1 MHGVV
6 GSQLAKARLMFVLI
20 LLLLI
25 STTVSAETAWFDRHS
40 EGWFWYETIQEPE
53 PLADKELEHSQ
64 PSPTKELPLSTPWI
78 RKNIGHYLDKA
89 IDEPS
94 KKNVSNYLY
103 LDRLVKEKAERFARV
118 GKQVIES
125 DPMLDENV
133 RRPISPAAAKIN
145 DNRAHQAKEEILRKI
160 AKKAGLVFY
169 YRGNCKL
176 CHLQAQAVRMMKE
189 IYGFELIT
197 FSTDGEFIPSFPDS
211 HIERTPHPRLNI
223 QAYPA
228 LYLMQPP
235 GKIVLLRQGVMSFA
249 GLTERI
255 LDIAFEQEWIT
266 HDDFKGTR
274 INHESWSHSISIQRS
289 PAVSNAPNFLHTK

>member
-1 MHGVV
+1 
-6 GSQLAKARLMFVLI
+6 MFVLI

-25 STTVSAETAWFDRHS
+25 TTTVSAESAWFDRHS

-64 PSPTKELPLSTPWI
+64 PSTTKDLPLSTPWL
-78 RKNIGHYLDKA
+78 RKNMGHYLDKA

-94 KKNVSNYLY
+94 KKNVSDYLY
-103 LDRLVKEKAERFARV
+103 LDRLVKEKAERFARI
-118 GKQVIES
+118 GKRVIES

-145 DNRAHQAKEEILRKI
+145 DGRAHQAKEEVLKKI

-169 YRGNCKL
+169 YQGNCKL
-176 CHLQAQAVRMMKE
+176 CHLQAQTVQMMKKF
-189 IYGFELIT
+189 YGFELIT
-197 FSTDGEFIPSFPDS
+197 FSTDGVLISSFPAS
-211 HIERTPHPRLNI
+211 HIELSPHPQLNI

-235 GKIVLLRQGVMSFA
+235 SNIALLRQGVISFTE
-249 GLTERI
+249 LTERI
-255 LDIAFEQEWIT
+255 LETAFEQEWIT
-266 HDDFKGTR
+266 HHDFRETR
-274 INHESWSHSISIQRS
+274 INHEISRPPITIQHY
-289 PAVSNAPNFLHTK
+289 PTAHNTPNILHTK